1 MDLVAK
7 LREQISQLRSEREQ
21 FVAQA
26 NQQLAFIDGKLNGLE
41 EALAALEGR
50 DDVTQPAASQEEA
63 QT

>member
-1 MDLVAK
+1 MNLVAK